1 MAAAVTPSHG
11 RLVPSV
17 TNGANLGGV
26 RKGNP
31 FLTFSVRDA
40 TGHPTTP
47 GITDIFKDGATSISG
62 ISVPVTFRG
71 KSGKHSFTGMV
82 TTKKFTPFDH

>member
-1 MAAAVTPSHG
+1 
-11 RLVPSV
+11 VPSV
-17 TNGANLGGV
+17 TNGANLAWV

-47 GITDIFKDGATSISG
+47 GITDMFKDGATFISG
-62 ISVPVTFRG
+62 I
-71 KSGKHSFTGMV
+71 
-82 TTKKFTPFDH
+82 